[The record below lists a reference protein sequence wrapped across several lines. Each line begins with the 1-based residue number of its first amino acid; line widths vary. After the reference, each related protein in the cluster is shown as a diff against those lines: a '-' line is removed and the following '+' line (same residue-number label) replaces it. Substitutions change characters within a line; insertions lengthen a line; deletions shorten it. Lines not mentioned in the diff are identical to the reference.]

1 MKQKNM
7 IEFRNISKRFSEDFV
22 LEDFSYKIEKGD
34 KVRIVGRSGIGKT
47 TLFRLLLGFV
57 QPDAGE
63 IYVDKH
69 LLDEKSVWS
78 WRHRVAY
85 VSQDLNI
92 GAGPVGDF
100 FASTLALKANQDVK
114 ATATN
119 RINELIRYFQLPA
132 DVLESRIESLSGGER
147 QRVAIINILLLDRNI
162 YLLDEVG
169 SALDA
174 ALRDKTLKY
183 FLDRPD
189 DTVLF
194 ISHDEH
200 QLKQDQIK
208 NLNL

>member
-7 IEFRNISKRFSEDFV
+7 IEFRNITKRFSDDFV
-22 LEDFSYKIEKGD
+22 LKDFSYKIEKGD

-92 GAGPVGDF
+92 GTGPVGDF
-100 FASTLALKANQDVK
+100 FASTLALKANQAVK
-114 ATATN
+114 DTATS
-119 RINELIRYFQLPA
+119 RINELIRYFELPA
-132 DVLESRIESLSGGER
+132 DVLKSRIESLSGGER

-200 QLKQDQIK
+200 QLIQDQIK

>member
-7 IEFRNISKRFSEDFV
+7 IEFRNITKRFSDDFV
-22 LEDFSYKIEKGD
+22 LKDFSYKIEKGD

-63 IYVDKH
+63 IYVDKQ

-78 WRHRVAY
+78 WRHQVAY

-92 GAGPVGDF
+92 GTGPVGDF
-100 FASTLALKANQDVK
+100 FASTLALKANQDIK

-119 RINELIRYFQLPA
+119 RINELIRYFELPA
-132 DVLESRIESLSGGER
+132 DVLKSRIESLSGGER
-147 QRVAIINILLLDRNI
+147 QRVAIINILLLDRHI
-162 YLLDEVG
+162 FLLDEVG

-200 QLKQDQIK
+200 QLIQDQIK

>member
-1 MKQKNM
+1 M

-22 LEDFSYKIEKGD
+22 LRDFSYKIEKGD

-69 LLDEKSVWS
+69 LLDEKNVWP

-92 GAGPVGDF
+92 GTGPVGDF

-114 ATATN
+114 VTAAN
-119 RINELIRYFQLPA
+119 RINELIRYFELPA

-200 QLKQDQIK
+200 QLKQDHIK